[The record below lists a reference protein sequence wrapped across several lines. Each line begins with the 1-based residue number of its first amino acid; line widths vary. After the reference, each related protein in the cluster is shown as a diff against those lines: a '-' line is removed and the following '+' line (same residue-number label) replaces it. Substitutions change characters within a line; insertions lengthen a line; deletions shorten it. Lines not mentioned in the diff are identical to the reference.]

1 MGNYISGENEKG
13 ETQFQIYDDASDAD
27 ISEWHS
33 ILTRDLQSSP
43 TEANRQ
49 EIMRQL
55 EGIKNSSRVTGNEE
69 LQKKLAENE
78 AKARTIL
85 NPDDIHPKE

>member
-1 MGNYISGENEKG
+1 
-13 ETQFQIYDDASDAD
+13 
-27 ISEWHS
+27 
-33 ILTRDLQSSP
+33 L
-43 TEANRQ
+43 
-49 EIMRQL
+49 RQL